1 MSDLSWHVTHP
12 SDEVRKVI
20 MENPDLP
27 ISVLAGGD
35 LVDHN
40 DDFYWVYASSISCY
54 VGEYLD
60 CVKLDYDLGETVIT
74 DRDYLR
80 EKLEWYMADE
90 EKYKELSESEFDT
103 IVDDEMRKYDP
114 YWKKAI
120 FIYADA

>member
-1 MSDLSWHVTHP
+1 MDSLNISKST
-12 SDEVRKVI
+12 EELRKLI

-27 ISVLAGGD
+27 IAVLAGSD
-35 LVDHN
+35 LVDY
-40 DDFYWVYASSISCY
+40 DEYYWVFAGSISCN

-60 CVKLDYDLGETVIT
+60 CVKLDYDLGDAVIT

-90 EKYKELSESEFDT
+90 EKYKDLSESEFDT
-103 IVDDEMRKYDP
+103 VVDDEMRKYDT

-120 FIYADA
+120 FIYADV